1 MRERRG
7 RCWVWFFL
15 FWRRNVRASK
25 SLPHHETHAN
35 PRQRRA
41 HGRAL
46 SKPYPFVR
54 ELIQQLRGV
63 FAPILITRIC
73 SDEHKPLE
81 YKP

>member
-1 MRERRG
+1 MQERRG
-7 RCWVWFFL
+7 RCLVWFFL
-15 FWRRNVRASK
+15 FWWRNVRASK

-54 ELIQQLRGV
+54 EFNNSGESSPR
-63 FAPILITRIC
+63 
-73 SDEHKPLE
+73 
-81 YKP
+81 Y